1 MEASAADK
9 TSVVSSEDGA
19 QSVSVKP
26 SPSQG
31 SPVHS
36 EFNLDL
42 LHQYFADCL
51 KPDGQVDIDLY
62 ALGFEEIVK
71 FLNLLGTVF
80 GWVASDV
87 HHKLANIAQHRK
99 GSAGAHYETIN
110 TMVDYEIKEKLIK
123 PKAKETSSGT
133 RNLLRLHRALEF
145 ISKFLHDLPEMD
157 MSDKCCTHAQAA
169 YKQTLIKYH
178 PWVVQKAALMAMHM
192 LPTKIDLI
200 RNICE
205 ETDEAIAHATETL
218 IKAVKAMD
226 EVFNKTQEIYQAQNL
241 LDLP

>member
-1 MEASAADK
+1 MDTSATEIPTGPAPENNDDK
-9 TSVVSSEDGA
+9 SNTAKS
-19 QSVSVKP
+19 K
-26 SPSQG
+26 G
-31 SPVHS
+31 SHGPV
-36 EFNLDL
+36 EFNLEL
-42 LHQYFADCL
+42 LHRHFADCL
-51 KPDGQVDIDLY
+51 KPDGTVDIDLY
-62 ALGFEEIVK
+62 ALGFEEIYK

-87 HHKLANIAQHRK
+87 HHKLATIAQHRK
-99 GSAGAHYETIN
+99 GSAGTHYETIN

-123 PKAKETSSGT
+123 PKAKETTSGT

-145 ISKFLHDLPEMD
+145 ISKFLHDLPAMEMA
-157 MSDKCCTHAQAA
+157 DKCCTPAQAA

-192 LPTKIDLI
+192 LPTKVDLI

-226 EVFNKTQEIYQAQNL
+226 DVFNRTQEIYQTHNL